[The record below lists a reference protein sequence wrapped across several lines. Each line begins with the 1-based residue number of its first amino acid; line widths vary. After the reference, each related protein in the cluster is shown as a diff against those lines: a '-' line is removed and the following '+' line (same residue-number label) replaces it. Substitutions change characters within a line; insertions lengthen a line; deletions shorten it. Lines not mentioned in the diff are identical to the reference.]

1 MNLRNRGIAIE
12 QKGENTMSEI
22 EKDMVG
28 SNDDEDGDI
37 VQENNCPRNADP
49 QAIEPLDIILGRR
62 NMYDVLRK
70 ITLEELNSD
79 DIEVERVVL
88 TLQLL
93 SIKAAADHS
102 SAKGTQG
109 QFNYKLKTGTNK

>member
-12 QKGENTMSEI
+12 QKGENNMSVI
-22 EKDMVG
+22 EEEKVD

-37 VQENNCPRNADP
+37 VQENNRPRNTDP
-49 QAIEPLDIILGRR
+49 QAIEPLDIIPGRR

-79 DIEVERVVL
+79 DVEVGRAVL
-88 TLQLL
+88 TLQLVG
-93 SIKAAADHS
+93 IKAAADHS

-109 QFNYKLKTGTNK
+109 QFNYKLKNGTNK